1 MPRFTKEKSSPPAW
15 PTALVHLVCRGLHRS
30 AFCFGKPGKYKNAQQ
45 QRIFSLLRHLS
56 FPIARTIYGGPVE
69 TAAPYPL
76 HYIGCCFQKGTL
88 LIISVFCVF
97 RKPPPRQRLRYFPAS
112 ICRYSQ
118 IFHDLLLGGRCTPE
132 NRCRTHPPK
141 TPRPMR
147 PPRGTASPSPCS
159 FSYCGA
165 AACLQALHTPENTI
179 SCVTS
184 VNPVCRATARS
195 SRAAP
200 GSVTS

>member
-15 PTALVHLVCRGLHRS
+15 PTALVHLACRGLHRS
-30 AFCFGKPGKYKNAQQ
+30 AFCFGKPGKHKNAQQ

-118 IFHDLLLGGRCTPE
+118 IFHDLLLGAGAHRKTAAVHIRQKRPALCARCAARPAHPPAAFLTAARRLACRRCTPL
-132 NRCRTHPPK
+132 K
-141 TPRPMR
+141 TQYH
-147 PPRGTASPSPCS
+147 A
-159 FSYCGA
+159 
-165 AACLQALHTPENTI
+165 
-179 SCVTS
+179 
-184 VNPVCRATARS
+184 
-195 SRAAP
+195 
-200 GSVTS
+200 